1 MITVEANMKNS
12 NEELIKSF
20 KLLYLELERSNF
32 IMSNDIITKILKFVT
47 TNEPLFFAVKH
58 ANQNFDF
65 NSIFN
70 ESMASGRIRM
80 PDDDYKIIVLVTKIL
95 FDIDRGNIEYLNF
108 LKNTFPRVNISD
120 SFNDFCLGI
129 VLPYVQAFE
138 RLLSQKDRVVDS
150 GNSNVQYKNVP
161 RELVDLLNS
170 NIISISDQLV
180 GDKTLSDETRR
191 EIYVILEG
199 LYFAI
204 ESNNVMLIKSL
215 WLGLKYALI
224 ANRAY
229 TSQVKALENELRNY
243 SII

>member
-1 MITVEANMKNS
+1 MKIS

-20 KLLYLELERSNF
+20 NLLYLELERSNF
-32 IMSNDIITKILKFVT
+32 IMSNEIITKILKFVT
-47 TNEPLFFAVKH
+47 TNEQLFFAVKH

-70 ESMASGRIRM
+70 ESMASGRIKM

-108 LKNTFPRVNISD
+108 LKNTFPRKNISD
-120 SFNDFCLGI
+120 SFIDFCGLI
-129 VLPYVQAFE
+129 VFPFVKAFE
-138 RLLSQKDRVVDS
+138 RVLSQRDRIVDADTNIQAKS
-150 GNSNVQYKNVP
+150 LP
-161 RELVDLLNS
+161 RQLVELLNG

-180 GDKTLSDETRR
+180 NDKTLADEVRR

-199 LYFAI
+199 LHFAV
-204 ESNNVMLIKSL
+204 ESGNVMLIKSL

-229 TSQVKALENELRNY
+229 TSQVKAFENELKNY

>member
-1 MITVEANMKNS
+1 MKIS

-20 KLLYLELERSNF
+20 NLLYLELERSNF
-32 IMSNDIITKILKFVT
+32 IMSNEIITKILKFVT
-47 TNEPLFFAVKH
+47 TNEQLFFAVKH

-70 ESMASGRIRM
+70 ESMASGRIKM

-108 LKNTFPRVNISD
+108 LKNTFPRKNISD
-120 SFNDFCLGI
+120 SFIDFCGLI
-129 VLPYVQAFE
+129 VFPYVKAFE
-138 RLLSQKDRVVDS
+138 RVLSQRDRIVDADTNIQAKS
-150 GNSNVQYKNVP
+150 LP
-161 RELVDLLNS
+161 RQLVELLNG

-180 GDKTLSDETRR
+180 NDKTLSDEVRR

-199 LYFAI
+199 LHFAV
-204 ESNNVMLIKSL
+204 ESGNVMLIKSL

-229 TSQVKALENELRNY
+229 TSEVKAFENELKNY

>member
-1 MITVEANMKNS
+1 MKIS

-20 KLLYLELERSNF
+20 NLLYLELERSNF
-32 IMSNDIITKILKFVT
+32 IMSNEIITKILKFVT
-47 TNEPLFFAVKH
+47 TNEQLFFAVKH

-70 ESMASGRIRM
+70 ESMASGRIKM

-108 LKNTFPRVNISD
+108 LKNTFPRKNISD
-120 SFNDFCLGI
+120 SFIDFCGLI
-129 VLPYVQAFE
+129 VFPYVKAFE
-138 RLLSQKDRVVDS
+138 RVLSQRDRIVDADTNIQAKS
-150 GNSNVQYKNVP
+150 LP
-161 RELVDLLNS
+161 RQLVELLNG

-180 GDKTLSDETRR
+180 NDKTLSDEVRR

-199 LYFAI
+199 LHFAV
-204 ESNNVMLIKSL
+204 ESGNVMLIKSL

-229 TSQVKALENELRNY
+229 TSQVKAFENELKNY

>member
-1 MITVEANMKNS
+1 MKIS

-20 KLLYLELERSNF
+20 NLLYLELERSNF
-32 IMSNDIITKILKFVT
+32 IMSNEIITKILKFVT
-47 TNEPLFFAVKH
+47 TNEQLFFAVKH

-70 ESMASGRIRM
+70 ESMASGRIKM

-108 LKNTFPRVNISD
+108 LKNTFPRKNISD
-120 SFNDFCLGI
+120 SFIDFCGLI
-129 VLPYVQAFE
+129 VFPYFKAFE
-138 RLLSQKDRVVDS
+138 RVLSQRDRIVDADTNIQAKS
-150 GNSNVQYKNVP
+150 LP
-161 RELVDLLNS
+161 RQLVELLNG

-180 GDKTLSDETRR
+180 NDKTLSDEVRR

-199 LYFAI
+199 LHFAV
-204 ESNNVMLIKSL
+204 ESGNVMLIKSL

-229 TSQVKALENELRNY
+229 TSQVKAFENELKNY

>member
-1 MITVEANMKNS
+1 MKIS

-20 KLLYLELERSNF
+20 NLLYLELERSNF
-32 IMSNDIITKILKFVT
+32 IMSNEIITKILKLVT
-47 TNEPLFFAVKH
+47 TNEQLFFAVKH

-70 ESMASGRIRM
+70 ESMASGRIKM

-108 LKNTFPRVNISD
+108 LKNTFPRKNISD
-120 SFNDFCLGI
+120 SFIDFCGLI
-129 VLPYVQAFE
+129 VFPYVKAFE
-138 RLLSQKDRVVDS
+138 RVLSQRDRIVDADTNIQAKS
-150 GNSNVQYKNVP
+150 LP
-161 RELVDLLNS
+161 RQLVELLNG

-180 GDKTLSDETRR
+180 NDKTLSDEVRR

-199 LYFAI
+199 LHFAV
-204 ESNNVMLIKSL
+204 ESGNVMLIKSL

-229 TSQVKALENELRNY
+229 TSQVKAFENELKNY